1 MTMTSLV
8 AYGWFLMPIN
18 RISALA
24 VLLCGLLLPF
34 PALAEKTASVLV
46 VGSEIDFPPYAIVD
60 TNGRASGFSVEL
72 LEAVT
77 DAMGLPIKVNAG
89 PWPEVLAAFKANKY
103 DILPLVALSAKRA
116 DMATYTNPHTVAYDC
131 FFVRRGS
138 KAISSLADAKGKE
151 VVVMSNDAAHEELLA
166 SGVQVRIVESKT
178 IPEALRLLASGKHDA
193 VLVPKL
199 LGLQVLHEAR
209 LEGVLEAGRPIADY
223 NRLFAFAVQR
233 GNTDLRDKLEQGLA
247 IVHSTGRYDELYK
260 KWFGGVYPL
269 IHLMKTVIVDNYQ
282 PYSFLNNKGEADG
295 FSVEIAR
302 AVAKAIDLEIE
313 FRADRWDESMKE
325 LEAGRIDLIPMMAYS
340 PERDLLFDFSVPY
353 TVAYDAIFFKK
364 GITGIRSLKDLAG
377 KKVIVTNNDAA
388 HGYLLSSGLA
398 KTMTII
404 FANSLPDALKQ
415 LSAGKADAAIMPKLV
430 GLITLKKLKLSGIET
445 SPQLIDN
452 YTRPW
457 SFAVKNGNQALLER
471 LNQGLNIIKST
482 GEYDVIYKKWF
493 GALEGPNLQW
503 KAVIKYGSA
512 VALILLGSIVW
523 NVMMKREVKAKTEH
537 LLIEIADHKRAEEE
551 KDELAQR
558 FKLAVSSAR
567 LGVWD
572 WNVRENTMEW
582 DDRMF
587 ELYGITQKTT
597 SNNIEIWMNGL
608 HPEDKETAIAE
619 CQAALKGEKEFD
631 IVFRVLH
638 PDGTVKHH
646 KASALV
652 IRGADGTAE
661 RMIGINSDITAHKQY
676 EKELQDINAELERFT
691 YTVSHDLKSPII
703 TIKGFTGSLEKDLEN
718 GNYQRMAGDLKRV
731 SAAADKMNDLLRDL
745 LELSTIGRIIN
756 TPEPVAMNLLVE
768 DVLAQLA
775 GPLKNRNITV
785 TVQPGL
791 PTLLCDRRRMAEVVQ
806 NLLENAINYMG
817 DQTEPRIQLGMREEA
832 GENIFF
838 VQDNGIGIDEKFHQI
853 IFGLFNKLDAESEG
867 TGIGLALVKRIIEVH
882 GGRVWVESEGEG
894 TGSRFCFTVPE

>member
-1 MTMTSLV
+1 
-8 AYGWFLMPIN
+8 
-18 RISALA
+18 
-24 VLLCGLLLPF
+24 
-34 PALAEKTASVLV
+34 
-46 VGSEIDFPPYAIVD
+46 
-60 TNGRASGFSVEL
+60 
-72 LEAVT
+72 
-77 DAMGLPIKVNAG
+77 
-89 PWPEVLAAFKANKY
+89 
-103 DILPLVALSAKRA
+103 
-116 DMATYTNPHTVAYDC
+116 
-131 FFVRRGS
+131 
-138 KAISSLADAKGKE
+138 
-151 VVVMSNDAAHEELLA
+151 
-166 SGVQVRIVESKT
+166 
-178 IPEALRLLASGKHDA
+178 
-193 VLVPKL
+193 
-199 LGLQVLHEAR
+199 
-209 LEGVLEAGRPIADY
+209 
-223 NRLFAFAVQR
+223 
-233 GNTDLRDKLEQGLA
+233 
-247 IVHSTGRYDELYK
+247 
-260 KWFGGVYPL
+260 
-269 IHLMKTVIVDNYQ
+269 
-282 PYSFLNNKGEADG
+282 
-295 FSVEIAR
+295 
-302 AVAKAIDLEIE
+302 
-313 FRADRWDESMKE
+313 
-325 LEAGRIDLIPMMAYS
+325 
-340 PERDLLFDFSVPY
+340 
-353 TVAYDAIFFKK
+353 
-364 GITGIRSLKDLAG
+364 
-377 KKVIVTNNDAA
+377 
-388 HGYLLSSGLA
+388 
-398 KTMTII
+398 
-404 FANSLPDALKQ
+404 
-415 LSAGKADAAIMPKLV
+415 
-430 GLITLKKLKLSGIET
+430 
-445 SPQLIDN
+445 
-452 YTRPW
+452 
-457 SFAVKNGNQALLER
+457 
-471 LNQGLNIIKST
+471 
-482 GEYDVIYKKWF
+482 
-493 GALEGPNLQW
+493 
-503 KAVIKYGSA
+503 
-512 VALILLGSIVW
+512 
-523 NVMMKREVKAKTEH
+523 
-537 LLIEIADHKRAEEE
+537 
-551 KDELAQR
+551 
-558 FKLAVSSAR
+558 
-567 LGVWD
+567 
-572 WNVRENTMEW
+572 
-582 DDRMF
+582 
-587 ELYGITQKTT
+587 
-597 SNNIEIWMNGL
+597 L